1 MLRKPLLLIAPVL
14 ALVSLVLGGAFAPAH
29 AAGPPAPAVQATS
42 AQYPLC
48 IIGVPY
54 VHATCIKL

>member
-14 ALVSLVLGGAFAPAH
+14 ASASLVLGGAFAPAH
-29 AAGPPAPAVQATS
+29 AATPPAPVAQTAS

-48 IIGVPY
+48 LIGVPF
-54 VHATCIKL
+54 VHATCVAL